1 MSALVSPIS
10 RNPRSRIAR
19 LVQMLVERQR
29 HAVEVER
36 LAALDDYREHLPLD
50 HPYRHM
56 LDVPVDVACARMV
69 CASEDSCSCE
79 TPGGAA

>member
-29 HAVEVER
+29 HAVVLER
-36 LAALDDYREHLPLD
+36 LAALDDYRVHLPVD
-50 HPYRHM
+50 HQYRHA
-56 LDVPVDVACARMV
+56 LDSVVDAQFAQVACECPDP
-69 CASEDSCSCE
+69 CACD